1 MRRSSSGIEVL
12 IAAVL
17 LTAIVFLLTSC
28 KRSTTGQGWVALTPT
43 GCTGTTTKGLTVVS
57 DTEWWVACRA
67 EGIRHTT
74 DGGSSYTVENMGL
87 PTPVDITRIE
97 LTTHGV
103 MAVGLG
109 GQADGGGVY
118 KYVAGSWVRGNTH
131 TPIGL
136 TEMGNGDFLIV
147 SQSIG
152 GRPRAFR
159 DHQGDL
165 QFVAISGEIV
175 AGVAGAGG
183 VDQDPATHR
192 LRISSEGG
200 GVRASD
206 DEGLT
211 WFADGTVANG
221 TGFGHTP
228 TNGTLYFAQDQ
239 ILRWLQQDQWE
250 VVAHPSGQE
259 GWKYVD
265 TVNSFCWSIASD
277 GVLYIGGDHVTYGI
291 YAVTNNESLY
301 TPFLE
306 QTPGPPKGVRIYGVA
321 VLPSSQKLLVIAR
334 DASVWLTAQPVVASG
349 FPRPPGPVRVV
360 PYG

>member
-1 MRRSSSGIEVL
+1 MRRATAVEVL
-12 IAAVL
+12 IVVVGLVLVTALLAVYW
-17 LTAIVFLLTSC
+17 
-28 KRSTTGQGWVALTPT
+28 RGRTTGPGWVALPSV

-67 EGIRHTT
+67 EGIKHTT
-74 DGGSSYTVENMGL
+74 NGGGSYVSENAGL

-97 LTTHGV
+97 RTTHGV
-103 MAVGLG
+103 VAVGLG
-109 GQADGGGVY
+109 NQAAGGGIF
-118 KYVAGSWVRGNTH
+118 KYVSGAWVRGNTH
-131 TPIGL
+131 TPIGV
-136 TEMGNGDFLIV
+136 TELANGDLLIV
-147 SQSIG
+147 SQSVG

-165 QFVAISGEIV
+165 QFVVISGEIV

-239 ILRWLQQDQWE
+239 ILRWQQQDQWE
-250 VVAHPSGQE
+250 IVAHPSGVE

-265 TVNSFCWSIASD
+265 TVNSFCWAIAAD

-291 YAVTNNESLY
+291 YAVTNHESLY

-306 QTPGPPKGVRIYGVA
+306 VMPGPPKGVRIYGVA
-321 VLPSSQKLLVIAR
+321 VLPQSQRLLVIAR

-349 FPRPPGPVRVV
+349 RPQRPGPVRVV